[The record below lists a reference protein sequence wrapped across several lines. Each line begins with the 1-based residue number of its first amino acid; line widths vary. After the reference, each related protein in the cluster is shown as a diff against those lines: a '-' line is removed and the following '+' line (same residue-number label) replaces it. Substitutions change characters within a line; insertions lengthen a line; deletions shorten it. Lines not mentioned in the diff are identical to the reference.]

1 MKTDIGTLATLEM
14 FFDSSMTQLHLI
26 VMESLKEAW
35 KISRLEWEL
44 KKKNLAYLEGSFVGN
59 FMITVKDKNVFTK
72 LLDK

>member
-35 KISRLEWEL
+35 KISRLELEL

>member
-35 KISRLEWEL
+35 KISRLELEL

-72 LLDK
+72 LVDK

>member
-1 MKTDIGTLATLEM
+1 M

-35 KISRLEWEL
+35 KISRLELEL